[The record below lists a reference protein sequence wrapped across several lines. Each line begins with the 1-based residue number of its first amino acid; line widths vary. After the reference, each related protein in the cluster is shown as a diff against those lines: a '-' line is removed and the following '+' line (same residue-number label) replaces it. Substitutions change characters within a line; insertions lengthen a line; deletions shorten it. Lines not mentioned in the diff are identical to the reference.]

1 MIGRSYLNS
10 PKISRSPAR
19 AVNGQGGDFLHLVV
33 QIAVPTSPCLRCDM
47 AKIHAKV
54 HIVAKLCNAGINNHV
69 N

>member
-1 MIGRSYLNS
+1 MIARSYLNS
-10 PKISRSPAR
+10 LKISRSPAR
-19 AVNGQGGDFLHLVV
+19 TVNGQGGDFVHLGV

-47 AKIHAKV
+47 AKVRDKV